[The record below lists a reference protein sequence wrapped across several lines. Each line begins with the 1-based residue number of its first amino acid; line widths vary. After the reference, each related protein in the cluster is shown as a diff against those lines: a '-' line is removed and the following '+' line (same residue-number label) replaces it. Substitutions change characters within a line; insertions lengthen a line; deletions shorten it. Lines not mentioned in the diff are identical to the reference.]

1 MTARLT
7 FRTDAAGDIGFG
19 HLRRCLTLAKI
30 AAARGHAVTFLL
42 SEASDGTAAALLQ
55 GVAGIARVAGDGRPA
70 AETAVLARRPA
81 APCDVLIADIAHGR
95 VLAERAALPDYLR
108 ALHGKARGL
117 AVLEG
122 LGGDAITGEA
132 DGIAEL
138 IVTPYA
144 FDPAATPRPKTSRQ
158 LIGAGYAILDGAY
171 AEATD
176 SRPIAAQGRRVL
188 VTTGGSDPAAVA
200 PRVLAACEAVA
211 AAALEIRVVV
221 GPYFAPALRA
231 ELARLAAASRHAVSL
246 IESPDDLRAE
256 MLWCD
261 LAVSTSGLT
270 KYELAATGTPAILLS
285 HDAAHAHNNRAFAA
299 LGTAQDLGEA
309 DALSAAALS
318 AAIARLL
325 ADRVARE
332 TMARRGRQTV
342 DGQGAA
348 RIVDAI
354 EDLIP
359 KEAIPS

>member
-1 MTARLT
+1 MAASLT

-19 HLRRCLTLAKI
+19 HLRRCLTLAKL
-30 AAARGHAVTFLL
+30 ATARGHAVTFLL
-42 SEASDGTAAALLQ
+42 SEASDSTAAALVQ
-55 GVAGIARVAGDGRPA
+55 GVAAVAQITGGGRPA
-70 AETAVLARRPA
+70 AETAALAHATP

-95 VLAERAALPDYLR
+95 VLAQRPALPDYLR
-108 ALHGKARGL
+108 ALHGAARGL

-144 FDPAATPRPKTSRQ
+144 FDPAATPRSKRSRQ
-158 LIGAGYAILDGAY
+158 LIGAGYAILDRAY
-171 AEATD
+171 ASGTVA
-176 SRPIAAQGRRVL
+176 RQIARQGRRVL

-200 PRVLAACEAVA
+200 LRVLAACEAVDA
-211 AAALEIRVVV
+211 RALEIRVVV
-221 GPYFAPALRA
+221 GPYFTPVLRA
-231 ELARLAAASRHAVSL
+231 DLARLAAASRHAVSL
-246 IESPDDLRAE
+246 VEAPDDLRRE

-261 LAVSTSGLT
+261 LAISTSGLT

-285 HDAAHAHNNRAFAA
+285 HDVAHAHNNLAFAA

-309 DALSAAALS
+309 DKLSPAALA

-325 ADRVARE
+325 ADADARE

-342 DGQGAA
+342 DGKGAA
-348 RIVDAI
+348 RIADAI
-354 EDLIP
+354 ENLIL
-359 KEAIPS
+359 KVSDS

>member
-1 MTARLT
+1 MTANLT

-30 AAARGHAVTFLL
+30 AAGRGHAVTFLL
-42 SEASDGTAAALLQ
+42 SEASDDTAAALLQ
-55 GVAGIARVAGDGRPA
+55 GVAAIARIAGDGRPA
-70 AETAVLARRPA
+70 AETAALARTAP

-95 VLAERAALPDYLR
+95 VLAERPALPDYLR
-108 ALHGKARGL
+108 ALHRCARSL
-117 AVLEG
+117 ALLEG

-144 FDPAATPRPKTSRQ
+144 FDPAATPRPQLSRQ
-158 LIGAGYAILDGAY
+158 LIGADYAILDSAY
-171 AEATD
+171 ADGTD
-176 SRPIAAQGRRVL
+176 TREIAWQGRRLL

-200 PRVLAACEAVA
+200 PRVLTACEAADVP
-211 AAALEIRVVV
+211 ALEIRVIV
-221 GPYFAPALRA
+221 GPYFSPALRGD
-231 ELARLAAASRHAVSL
+231 LARLAADSRHTVALV
-246 IESPDDLRAE
+246 EAPKDLRAE

-285 HDAAHAHNNRAFAA
+285 HDAAHAHSNLAFAA

-309 DALSAAALS
+309 DKLSAAALA
-318 AAIARLL
+318 AAITRLL
-325 ADRVARE
+325 ADAAARE
-332 TMARRGRQTV
+332 TMARRGRQAV
-342 DGQGAA
+342 DGEGAA

-359 KEAIPS
+359 KEATP